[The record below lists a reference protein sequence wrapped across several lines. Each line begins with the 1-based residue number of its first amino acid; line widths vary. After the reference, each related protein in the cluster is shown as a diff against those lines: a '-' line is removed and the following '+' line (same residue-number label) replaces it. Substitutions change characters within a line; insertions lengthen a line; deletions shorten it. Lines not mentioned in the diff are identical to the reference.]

1 MNFRKLSVAMGAVL
15 LLLPGHG
22 WPQSAKF
29 PVTQTW
35 YGVLAPAGTPGDIVN
50 ALNAAIVKAVQKE
63 DFRARLAQMGADPV
77 AETPENFS
85 KLLKEEIDRWATV
98 VRESKAKP
106 E

>member
-1 MNFRKLSVAMGAVL
+1 MNFKRLPAVLGAVL
-15 LLLPGHG
+15 LLSGHG
-22 WPQSAKF
+22 WPQPAKF

-50 ALNAAIVKAVQKE
+50 ALNAVIVKAVQKE
-63 DFRARLAQMGADPV
+63 DLRARLAQMGADPI
-77 AETPENFS
+77 AETPEHFS

-98 VRESKAKP
+98 VRESKAKS